1 MVSCKPMMRKLAVF
15 SNTPLYKWYFV
26 LGLLENDIV
35 GLSKRLIF
43 FFSPFFL
50 YSYYLLIYFP
60 FWGKKWEYFNE
71 QLMARILVL
80 TNHFYLLSDFCSS
93 TWLCQENWQLNL
105 YIFIFRLFWFWF
117 NSKSTKSCLGI
128 DRCNIEVCGVETWA
142 FILKELSNLY
152 FLVKKFV
159 SRSGIDCWSGEM
171 KSSFSWQWI
180 TIWKT
185 DLF

>member
-1 MVSCKPMMRKLAVF
+1 MQTHDEETRRFFKHSSVQVILCPRIA
-15 SNTPLYKWYFV
+15 
-26 LGLLENDIV
+26 G
-35 GLSKRLIF
+35 KRHSWVKQKVNLF
-43 FFSPFFL
+43 FFLLFFL